1 MLYASSRWS
10 ASRELL
16 EPWKLRGR
24 RLDGVGLNWTGE
36 RSGEEGSPRVLL
48 LRTGEVLGGN
58 SSGVEGAGEVGRGL
72 HCMWGVVG
80 LSHGLPQEL
89 TMAEVSTERDFC
101 TGSFLVLF
109 FLSLLG
115 LGVVGVS
122 IEEERGRR
130 LLLLPLASRFTVH
143 QLLFPVFSLGTFT
156 NRSCSD
162 RLWRMEFC
170 EEGGVCQQ
178 EGRGTRATQNTH

>member
-1 MLYASSRWS
+1 M
-10 ASRELL
+10 
-16 EPWKLRGR
+16 
-24 RLDGVGLNWTGE
+24 
-36 RSGEEGSPRVLL
+36 LL

-58 SSGVEGAGEVGRGL
+58 SSGVAGAGDVGRGL

-122 IEEERGRR
+122 MEEERGRR

-143 QLLFPVFSLGTFT
+143 QLLLPVFSLGTFT
-156 NRSCSD
+156 KRSWSE
-162 RLWRMEFC
+162 RLCRMEFC
-170 EEGGVCQQ
+170 GEGGGVSR
-178 EGRGTRATQNTH
+178 RGGVPTTPTTYCSPTLMGPPKRVGHPSGQGEYKLKYLITLVH